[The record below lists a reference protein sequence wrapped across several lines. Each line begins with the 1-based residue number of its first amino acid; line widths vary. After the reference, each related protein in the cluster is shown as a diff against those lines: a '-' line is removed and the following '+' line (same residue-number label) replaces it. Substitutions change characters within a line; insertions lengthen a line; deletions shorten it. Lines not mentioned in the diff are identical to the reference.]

1 MQNMTSINALR
12 FNDYSGIMICDEQRS
27 WNPEDMKIFVSDKIK
42 PVIPQEIIDEMGLV
56 AAYGNTG
63 TSTIGDEIKF
73 TISRRLHEEYKN
85 LKEKNDGKIP
95 EKFKTMED
103 LSDLVYSIITGMKH
117 NHISQQMKGLYGF
130 DCNDYVAGSYE
141 KNGKKIELKDKE
153 ILEDCQKFMTWKGS
167 IPDTKSV
174 FMNAGVLAGY
184 DDNTGF
190 RIFQFSIWKM
200 FKEEV
205 DIAYAA
211 GGSGSDMMQFYLSEF
226 LAGKSPHERRGNID
240 PLEGALTMVKALNIA
255 CERNFGVGG
264 YYNIILFNGKNP
276 KNKRMIEIN
285 DHRARL
291 ASEIGMAHHNELIS
305 FDTAREL
312 TGKLLFEGCS
322 FEEVNN
328 LLFKNCKDEKEL
340 LHVLRGYK

>member
-1 MQNMTSINALR
+1 MTSINALR

-27 WNPEDMKIFVSDKIK
+27 WNPEDMKVFVSDKIK

-73 TISRRLHEEYKN
+73 TISRRLHEEYRD

-95 EKFKTMED
+95 ENFKTMED
-103 LSDLVYSIITGMKH
+103 LSELVYSIVTGMKH
-117 NHISQQMKGLYGF
+117 SHISQQLKALYGF
-130 DCNDYVAGSYE
+130 DCNDYMAGTYE
-141 KNGKKIELKDKE
+141 RNGKNIELKDKE

-167 IPDTKSV
+167 IPEAKSV

-184 DDNTGF
+184 DDTTGF
-190 RIFQFSIWKM
+190 RIFQFSIWRM
-200 FKEEV
+200 FKEQV

-211 GGSGSDMMQFYLSEF
+211 GGSGSDMMQLYLSEF
-226 LAGKSPHERRGNID
+226 LSEKSPQEKRGNID
-240 PLEGALTMVKALNIA
+240 PLEGTLTMVKALNMA
-255 CERNFGVGG
+255 CDRNFGVGG

-276 KNKRMIEIN
+276 KDKRMVEVN

-291 ASEIGMAHHNELIS
+291 ASEIGMANHNELIS
-305 FDTAREL
+305 FDAARDL
-312 TGKLLFEGCS
+312 TGKLLFEGLP
-322 FEEVNN
+322 FEEVND
-328 LLFKNCKDEKEL
+328 LLFRNCKYEKEL

>member
-1 MQNMTSINALR
+1 MTSINALR

-42 PVIPQEIIDEMGLV
+42 PIIPQEIIDEMGLV

-73 TISRRLHEEYKN
+73 TISRKLHEEYKN

-103 LSDLVYSIITGMKH
+103 MSELVYGIITGMKH

-130 DCNDYVAGSYE
+130 DSNDYMAGSYE

-174 FMNAGVLAGY
+174 FMNAGILAGY
-184 DDNTGF
+184 DDSTGF
-190 RIFQFSIWKM
+190 RIFHFSIWKM

-211 GGSGSDMMQFYLSEF
+211 GGSGSDMKHF
-226 LAGKSPHERRGNID
+226 I
-240 PLEGALTMVKALNIA
+240 
-255 CERNFGVGG
+255 
-264 YYNIILFNGKNP
+264 
-276 KNKRMIEIN
+276 
-285 DHRARL
+285 
-291 ASEIGMAHHNELIS
+291 
-305 FDTAREL
+305 
-312 TGKLLFEGCS
+312 
-322 FEEVNN
+322 
-328 LLFKNCKDEKEL
+328 
-340 LHVLRGYK
+340 